1 MGIYSFIIKHLSAVS
16 TVPAAALG
24 FPPLGQALAQE
35 DRDLIR
41 GWKVQAH
48 VHLFPQQILDH
59 LEQAGLVDRLFHVFG
74 RPEGRQS
81 LVAVLGP
88 AVEPGDDDD
97 GDAAAGVL
105 DDPLG
110 QVEAVKPGQD
120 SLQDDQI
127 GPLDLVLLPGGKPIH
142 GRPHGEADRLEKGG
156 QPVQGPLVVID
167 EEDLLVGHGIRIVT
181 QPPRKFN
188 SPSDYDILARMN
200 AVAPVRLSVI
210 VPAYNE
216 ERNIPRMVEELTA
229 ACLKLAVPY
238 EVIFI
243 DDGSKDGTFEAL
255 RAAHAKDERIKV
267 IRFRKNFGQT
277 AAMSAG
283 FDYARGEI
291 VVTIDGDLENDPGDI
306 GTLLAK
312 IEEGYDLVS
321 GWRKDRWKKHFF
333 SRRLPSLMANW
344 LISRITKVKLR
355 DYGCTL
361 KAYRREVVKNIRLY
375 GEMHRFIPA
384 IAATIGVRIAEVPV
398 NFRPRIHGASKYG
411 FSRSI
416 RVFLDLLTV
425 KFLLSYSTRPLQI
438 FGLLGLVSGGVG
450 GVLGLVLSYQRL
462 VLKQGISNRPL
473 LLLAILLIVI
483 GFQFITMGLL
493 GEIMVRTY
501 HEAVEKRI
509 YVARD
514 LLGVGED
521 EA

>member
-1 MGIYSFIIKHLSAVS
+1 
-16 TVPAAALG
+16 
-24 FPPLGQALAQE
+24 
-35 DRDLIR
+35 
-41 GWKVQAH
+41 
-48 VHLFPQQILDH
+48 
-59 LEQAGLVDRLFHVFG
+59 
-74 RPEGRQS
+74 
-81 LVAVLGP
+81 
-88 AVEPGDDDD
+88 
-97 GDAAAGVL
+97 
-105 DDPLG
+105 
-110 QVEAVKPGQD
+110 
-120 SLQDDQI
+120 
-127 GPLDLVLLPGGKPIH
+127 
-142 GRPHGEADRLEKGG
+142 
-156 QPVQGPLVVID
+156 
-167 EEDLLVGHGIRIVT
+167 
-181 QPPRKFN
+181 
-188 SPSDYDILARMN
+188 MN
-200 AVAPVRLSVI
+200 AADPIRLSVI

-216 ERNIPRMVEELTA
+216 ARNVPRMVEELTA

-238 EVIFI
+238 EIIFI
-243 DDGSKDGTFEAL
+243 DDGSTDGTFAAL
-255 RAAHAKDERIKV
+255 REAHLRDARIRV

-291 VVTIDGDLENDPGDI
+291 IVTIDADLENDPSDI
-306 GTLLAK
+306 AALVAK
-312 IEEGYDLVS
+312 VEEGYDLVS
-321 GWRKDRWKKHFF
+321 GWRKERWKSRFLT
-333 SRRLPSLMANW
+333 RRLPSLIANW
-344 LISRITKVKLR
+344 LISRITKVRLR

-398 NFRPRIHGASKYG
+398 NFRPRIHGTSKYG

-450 GVLGLVLSYQRL
+450 GILGLILSYQRL
-462 VLKQGISNRPL
+462 ILRQSISNRPL

-514 LLGVGED
+514 ILGAGED